1 MASLWSQASSF
12 LYVLRWL
19 MEGGAQTSR
28 STTMWMTRALRM
40 CPPNAA
46 SKLDLGACSQQH
58 GNRALNPRLRAQCSH
73 PPAIPYRCG
82 RACRKV
88 AVLIAP
94 KRWSSSNV
102 RYASR
107 LTQVT
112 TLSRL
117 RHPCILEVVE
127 PMEESRGELTFATE
141 RVSMSLSTSLSA
153 RSNPDNQL
161 DEIEIRKGLLQVR
174 CAPHPD
180 RALA

>member
-1 MASLWSQASSF
+1 M
-12 LYVLRWL
+12 
-19 MEGGAQTSR
+19 
-28 STTMWMTRALRM
+28 
-40 CPPNAA
+40 
-46 SKLDLGACSQQH
+46 
-58 GNRALNPRLRAQCSH
+58 
-73 PPAIPYRCG
+73 
-82 RACRKV
+82 
-88 AVLIAP
+88 
-94 KRWSSSNV
+94 